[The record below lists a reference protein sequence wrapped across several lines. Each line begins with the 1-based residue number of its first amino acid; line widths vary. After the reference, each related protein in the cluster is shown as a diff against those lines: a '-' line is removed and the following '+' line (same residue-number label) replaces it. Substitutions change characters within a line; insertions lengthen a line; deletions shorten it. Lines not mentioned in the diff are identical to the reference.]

1 MPPVPRALPS
11 TPRRE
16 GKMAGTAMSQRWI
29 VTGGSRGV
37 GLAVARLA
45 LAQGDRVAVVARNG
59 DSDALQTEL
68 GARALAF
75 RGDVTAPT
83 EMARIAKSVAQA
95 WGGID
100 VLVNNAGLHRGGKIE
115 RLDLADWD
123 AVIATNLS
131 GPLHCVRACLPH
143 MGTGGSIVNIGAV
156 VGFRGFPG
164 DSPYGASKAG
174 LAGLTQVL
182 AVELAKR
189 QIRVNLVIPGLV
201 VTEMTS
207 GLSERAMQALISKI
221 PLHRVGT
228 DVEVAEVICWVA
240 RSTYMT
246 GAVVPTDGGLM
257 CAF

>member
-1 MPPVPRALPS
+1 
-11 TPRRE
+11 
-16 GKMAGTAMSQRWI
+16 
-29 VTGGSRGV
+29 
-37 GLAVARLA
+37 
-45 LAQGDRVAVVARNG
+45 
-59 DSDALQTEL
+59 
-68 GARALAF
+68 
-75 RGDVTAPT
+75 
-83 EMARIAKSVAQA
+83 
-95 WGGID
+95 
-100 VLVNNAGLHRGGKIE
+100 
-115 RLDLADWD
+115 
-123 AVIATNLS
+123 
-131 GPLHCVRACLPH
+131 
-143 MGTGGSIVNIGAV
+143 MGNGGSIVNIGAV